1 MFINITDNNSEGS
14 FALIGNFNK
23 VNIILSKAKVTIF
36 KQVNELSVVSK
47 SSVDIYALIEK
58 IVLNEGIINV
68 LTGAK
73 IDTIDATNATSNS
86 KVNKSK
92 SSEINKII
100 CSSLV

>member
-1 MFINITDNNSEGS
+1 M
-14 FALIGNFNK
+14 
-23 VNIILSKAKVTIF
+23 
-36 KQVNELSVVSK
+36 
-47 SSVDIYALIEK
+47 
-58 IVLNEGIINV
+58 LNEGIINV

-100 CSSLV
+100 SNNNDICNDKSIIINP